1 MAAAIVAEEGVAGLW
16 RGVGVS
22 MVRSGVGAVAL
33 LPTNSKLKELAAR
46 WMPPG
51 ALADGLCALG
61 AYYLL
66 LSKYYLLLATH
77 DLQMGSAR

>member
-1 MAAAIVAEEGVAGLW
+1 MAAAIVAEEGVVGLW

-33 LPTNSKLKELAAR
+33 LPTNSKLKKLAAR

-61 AYYLL
+61 ACYQLPTFYYLRFTT
-66 LSKYYLLLATH
+66 YYLW
-77 DLQMGSAR
+77 MGSAR